1 MSLALTFALLAASFP
16 DMPPD
21 MPPPPRAEAIAA
33 KAAQDGVIRYAPDF
47 FADAHPNTAM
57 DMVTRL
63 PGFSFDGGA
72 DVRGFAGA
80 AGNVLVDGERPTS
93 KQDNLQSVLSRI
105 PASQV
110 DHLEIIRGGAP
121 GVDMQGRTVIAN
133 VVRKA
138 GSGLQTVASVTDGAY
153 YNGRQAPSV
162 RLELSRRQDGRTL
175 EGSIVA
181 AHFVDDGA
189 GDGPRVR
196 TDSAGTTL
204 IRSDL
209 HANAGGNQ
217 ATATGAYETPLG
229 DGKFRVNGLLSFNNY
244 SDDEDDHLSFPAP
257 ALETLRDRQ
266 HREKTELGVHY
277 EQRLTP
283 RTSLELLAV
292 QQVRWNDYRST
303 FTTAVE
309 TDVFHE
315 ADTAGESIARAVVR
329 FERDPK
335 LSIEGAV
342 EGAYNVQKSDSRFA
356 VNGGDIPLPAAK
368 VTVSEK
374 RGEASLSATWKPA
387 SKFVVEAALRAEV
400 SNIAS
405 TGDAVLEKTL
415 FYPKPRLLLT
425 WSPDAADQVRLRL
438 ERKIGQLNFSDF
450 AASSN
455 LGAGQVRAGNPDLK
469 PWQAWEAEAAYEKHF
484 GKAVAVLTLR
494 RAWISDVVDRIP
506 IYDGSG
512 GVFDAPGNIG
522 SAVQNDLALDITLPL
537 DQLGL
542 KHGQIKAQ
550 GGVRDSRV
558 TDPTTGQMRR
568 ISGQRPFNYEAHF
581 THDLPKLKA
590 NWGIDVFNRWTQK
603 LYRFNEIDV
612 YKLKTWVDVF
622 IEYTPRPDTS
632 LKLEV
637 DNIGSRGF
645 QRVLY
650 VYPGPRNTSGLAYVD
665 DRRQDF
671 GPAVFFRVR
680 RTWN

>member
-1 MSLALTFALLAASFP
+1 MSFALLYSVLAASLP

-21 MPPPPRAEAIAA
+21 MPPPPRAEAIAGN
-33 KAAQDGVIRYAPDF
+33 AAQDGVARYAPGF

-57 DMVTRL
+57 DMVMRL

-80 AGNVLVDGERPTS
+80 AGNVLVDGARPTS
-93 KQDNLQSVLSRI
+93 KQDNLQSVLNRI

-110 DHLEIIRGGAP
+110 DHLEVIRGGAL
-121 GVDMQGRTVIAN
+121 GIDMQGRTVIAN

-138 GSGLQTVASVTDGAY
+138 GSGLQTVASVANGAY
-153 YNGRQAPSV
+153 YNGRQAPSG
-162 RLELSRRQDGRTL
+162 RLELSRREDGRTL
-175 EGSIVA
+175 EGSLVA
-181 AHFVDDGA
+181 SHFVDDGA

-196 TDSAGTTL
+196 TDAAGATL
-204 IRSDL
+204 VRSDL
-209 HANAGGNQ
+209 HANAGGNE

-229 DGKFRVNGLLSFNNY
+229 DGKFRVNGLFSYNNY
-244 SDDEDDHLSFPAP
+244 NDDEDDHLSFPAP

-277 EQRLTP
+277 EQPLSP
-283 RTSLELLAV
+283 RTKLELLAV
-292 QQVRWNDYRST
+292 QQVRWNHYRSA

-309 TDVFHE
+309 ADVFRE
-315 ADTAGESIARAVVR
+315 TDTAGESIARAVVR

-335 LSIEGAV
+335 LSLEGAV
-342 EGAYNVQKSDSRFA
+342 EGAFNIQKSDSRFA
-356 VNGGDIPLPAAK
+356 VNGADIPLPAAK

-387 SKFVVEAALRAEV
+387 PKVVVEAALRAEI

-455 LGAGQVRAGNPDLK
+455 LSAGQVRAGNPDLK
-469 PWQAWEAEAAYEKHF
+469 PWQAWEAEAVYEKHF

-494 RAWISDVVDRIP
+494 RAWINDVVDRIP

-522 SAVQNDLALDITLPL
+522 AAVQNDLALDITLPL
-537 DQLGL
+537 DHLGL
-542 KHGQIKAQ
+542 KHGQIKAN

-568 ISGQRPFNYEAHF
+568 ISGQRPFNYAAHF
-581 THDLPKLKA
+581 THNLPMLKV
-590 NWGIDVFNRWTQK
+590 NWGIDVYNRWTQT

-612 YKLKTWVDVF
+612 YKLKTWVDIFV
-622 IEYTPRPDTS
+622 EYTPRPDTS
-632 LKLEV
+632 FRLQV

-650 VYPGPRNTSGLAYVD
+650 VYPGPRNTNSLAYVD

-680 RTWN
+680 KTWK